1 MGHIVDFFVE
11 NLLIIGR
18 IMSSV
23 FMERLMGQ
31 FSILSF
37 IALGGAFGACSR
49 YLISEFCVLLLGR
62 GFPYGTLAVNVIGSF
77 IMGLLVAAF
86 ENEILAPEPWR
97 QIIGLGFLGAL
108 TTFST
113 FSMDNV
119 LLMQQGAFVKMGL
132 NILLNVFFSISAA
145 WIGFQLLIKS

>member
-1 MGHIVDFFVE
+1 
-11 NLLIIGR
+11 
-18 IMSSV
+18 
-23 FMERLMGQ
+23 MGQ
-31 FSILSF
+31 LSILGF

-49 YLISEFCVLLLGR
+49 YLLSELCVVLLGR

-77 IMGLLVAAF
+77 IMGLLIAAF
-86 ENEILAPEPWR
+86 ENELISTEPWR

-119 LLMQQGAFVKMGL
+119 LLMQQGAFFKMGL
-132 NILLNVFFSISAA
+132 NVLLNVVLSISAA